1 MISKWK
7 QPWLYGCKFIFF
19 PHFDEYYIA
28 GKPIKLPCLLGDKL
42 YTHQLTNL
50 QVSSCKLSSWGLAYY
65 KLFLPY
71 GCLTKF
77 FVIPGAHWQSAWG
90 FTKSAKKKILR
101 EKDILMRFAWIFKQ
115 CDENVNLTD
124 TLMPVALKLIFPDR
138 RQNLRQWIRLMN
150 PAYLMSKF
158 DRCIASC
165 ILSVISMGSTSIAAF
180 CVLSATKLLPVWSLP
195 K

>member
-1 MISKWK
+1 MIHCISTVNSSYIMPFSRIPRQLIVLYKSICMISKWK

-90 FTKSAKKKILR
+90 FTKSAKKKIKGKRYLN
-101 EKDILMRFAWIFKQ
+101 EVCM
-115 CDENVNLTD
+115 NL
-124 TLMPVALKLIFPDR
+124 
-138 RQNLRQWIRLMN
+138 
-150 PAYLMSKF
+150 
-158 DRCIASC
+158 
-165 ILSVISMGSTSIAAF
+165 
-180 CVLSATKLLPVWSLP
+180 
-195 K
+195 